1 MLGFASILVDV
12 SSEMIHSL
20 LPLLLVTAL
29 GSSGFAVRLLEG
41 RAEST
46 ALVVKLF
53 SCALSDYLGR
63 RKGIAVA
70 GYGLGS
76 VSKPLFAMASSFGL
90 VVTARLLDRVGKG
103 IRGAPWDALVADL
116 TPKAMHA
123 AAFGLRQSLD
133 TVGAPRGPLFAVALM
148 PLWSNDVAA
157 GLLPIM

>member
-12 SSEMIHSL
+12 SSEMIHCL

-29 GSSGFAVRLLEG
+29 GGSGFAVRLLEG

-46 ALVVKLF
+46 ALVVKVF
-53 SCALSDYLGR
+53 SGVLSDYFGG
-63 RKGIAVA
+63 RKGIAVV
-70 GYGLGS
+70 GYGLGA
-76 VSKPLFAMASSFGL
+76 VSKPLFAMATSFGL
-90 VVTARLLDRVGKG
+90 VVTDRVGKG

-133 TVGAPRGPLFAVALM
+133 NVGALLGPLFAVALM
-148 PLWSNDVAA
+148 PLWSHDVAA